1 MKRPLHR
8 RTRLRNE
15 PGRVAS
21 VKLERRLLL
30 GASVAWCLFGNA
42 RALQLPSAPSAAI
55 IRDGWVLSES
65 D

>member
-1 MKRPLHR
+1 
-8 RTRLRNE
+8 
-15 PGRVAS
+15 VAS

-42 RALQLPSAPSAAI
+42 RVLQLPSAPSAAI